1 MTAPPA
7 PDPAPGPGPSDD
19 ALEDLLVVMEI
30 RQLPGHQLQQ
40 LTTDELRHLAAEATD
55 PD

>member
-1 MTAPPA
+1 LTAPPA
-7 PDPAPGPGPSDD
+7 PDSAIGPSHSDD
-19 ALEDLLVVMEI
+19 ALEDLLVVMET